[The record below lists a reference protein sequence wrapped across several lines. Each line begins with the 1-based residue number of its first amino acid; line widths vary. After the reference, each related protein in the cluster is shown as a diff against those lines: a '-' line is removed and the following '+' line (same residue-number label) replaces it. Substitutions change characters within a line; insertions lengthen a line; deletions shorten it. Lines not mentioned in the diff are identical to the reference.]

1 MAERHVFCD
10 RERNVRCRPPRS
22 PQRCEVRHLDRRRLR
37 RARPRAPADDA
48 LPAAARR
55 QPLLMAITTE
65 KRKCNRDVPRSTE
78 GLYAFP
84 RLRTLR

>member
-1 MAERHVFCD
+1 
-10 RERNVRCRPPRS
+10 
-22 PQRCEVRHLDRRRLR
+22 
-37 RARPRAPADDA
+37 
-48 LPAAARR
+48 
-55 QPLLMAITTE
+55 MAITTE

>member
-1 MAERHVFCD
+1 MAERHVFATGKENMRCGPPEEA
-10 RERNVRCRPPRS
+10 RSPVRC
-22 PQRCEVRHLDRRRLR
+22 LDRRPLR

-78 GLYAFP
+78 GLYVFP
-84 RLRTLR
+84 LLRTLR